1 MFAAILNYTK
11 DEGPPFQTQMWLRD
25 WFSSVANGL
34 VTMKRLKTPF
44 QTLTVHLKFFFQIV
58 QGKCASTASKLQYT
72 KQPTAESREGH
83 LSTLSTNF

>member
-44 QTLTVHLKFFFQIV
+44 QTLTVHLKFFFRSFKENVHQL
-58 QGKCASTASKLQYT
+58 QASCNTQSSQQLR
-72 KQPTAESREGH
+72 AEKD
-83 LSTLSTNF
+83 T